1 MIQVVLADDQE
12 LMLKGLTMILEQE
25 SDIQVVGRCQN
36 GEEAIYV
43 CKRREVDVVL
53 MDIRMPHMN
62 GVEATKAIL
71 DLEKGIKVIILTT
84 FNEDAYIYE
93 CLTYGASGYL
103 LKDATPEEIIASVR
117 HAKEGHTHVAPQV
130 VSKMIDMIGET
141 GKTTTIEERPTTS
154 LLTRREREIC
164 HYLAQG
170 KNNGEIADLL
180 SISEGTVKNHMTKI
194 LDKTMLRDRTQLAL
208 YALRHRL

>member
-1 MIQVVLADDQE
+1 MIHVVLVDDQE

-25 SDIQVVGRCQN
+25 SDIQVVGRCHQ
-36 GEEAIYV
+36 GEEAVYA
-43 CKRREVDVVL
+43 CKNREVDVVL

-71 DLEKGIKVIILTT
+71 DLDKGIKVIILTT

-103 LKDATPEEIIASVR
+103 LKDATPEEIVTSIR
-117 HAKEGHTHVAPQV
+117 HAKEGYTQV
-130 VSKMIDMIGET
+130 SPEVTRKMIDMIGESPR
-141 GKTTTIEERPTTS
+141 IERSNKQDPVVTFS
-154 LLTRREREIC
+154 RREKEIC

-170 KNNGEIADLL
+170 KNNKEIATLL
-180 SISEGTVKNHMTKI
+180 KISEGTVKNHMTRI

-208 YALRHRL
+208 YALSHGL